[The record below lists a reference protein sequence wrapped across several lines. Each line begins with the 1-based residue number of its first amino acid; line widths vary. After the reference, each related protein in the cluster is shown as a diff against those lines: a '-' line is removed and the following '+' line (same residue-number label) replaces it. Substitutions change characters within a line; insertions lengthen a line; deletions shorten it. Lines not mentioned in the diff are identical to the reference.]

1 MLGSRFRWAAIL
13 AATALL
19 TAIPA
24 RDAHAQPDE
33 PVEPVAAPHQERP
46 PPPPP
51 RVRTASTGE
60 KTVPADEVS
69 PDEIVSREGGRTV
82 AAKPEVTPIIPEPSE
97 RPTRAYQLYWEL
109 DVSLLA
115 VAIVL
120 GGGSMIRTS
129 ESASPAYCVTQSD
142 PEPCDKADLNP
153 IDRSFAGRYSP
164 GWSDASDYA
173 ALALA
178 ISPIAVLWPDGG
190 FVNMLNDT
198 VVVYQSA
205 LIAVALQGLSSTGTG
220 RGRPYVYGDEA
231 PRDLR
236 QSPAGAMSYFSG
248 HTTFAFAT
256 STSLFWTVNRRHP
269 GSAFAWTTFVVG
281 TSVASFTGVGR
292 ILAGKHFPTDV
303 LAGAAVGAGVGTLI
317 PALHD
322 SPVIVSL
329 APDGDGAMLT
339 WFRVM

>member
-1 MLGSRFRWAAIL
+1 MLRFRSAALVSVAVLLAAI
-13 AATALL
+13 AA
-19 TAIPA
+19 
-24 RDAHAQPDE
+24 RRAQAQLDE
-33 PVEPVAAPHQERP
+33 PTEPVATPHQQRAP
-46 PPPPP
+46 PPPPKL
-51 RVRTASTGE
+51 AEGSEGE
-60 KTVPADEVS
+60 RSVSAKDVS
-69 PDEIVSREGGRTV
+69 PDEIVGQEGGRTV
-82 AAKPEVTPIIPEPSE
+82 AAKREVTPIVPEPTE
-97 RPTRAYQLYWEL
+97 RPSRAYQLYWEL
-109 DVSLLA
+109 DVPLLA
-115 VAIVL
+115 AAIVL

-142 PEPCDKADLNP
+142 PDPCDKSDLNP
-153 IDRSFAGRYSP
+153 LDRAFAGRYSP
-164 GWSDASDYA
+164 PWSDASDYA

-178 ISPIAVLWPDGG
+178 ISPIAVLWPDAG

-236 QSPAGAMSYFSG
+236 HSPAGAMSYFSG

-256 STSLFWTVNRRHP
+256 STSLFWTVHRRHP
-269 GSAFAWTTFVVG
+269 GSAFAWTTFALG
-281 TSVASFTGVGR
+281 TAVASFTGVGR
-292 ILAGKHFPTDV
+292 VLAGKHFPTDV

-329 APDGDGAMLT
+329 GPEGDGAMLI
-339 WFRVM
+339 WQRVM